1 MAPLDA
7 IARTSLLT
15 AALRAEE
22 TRRPDRLYEDP
33 LAARLVGALG
43 GDLLGQVADASGPR
57 DTDPGQG
64 GPGRH
69 VPGQRVPSTV
79 DFNAI
84 RTRHFDDYLLTQV
97 RDGGYPQ
104 VVMVAAGMDTRAHR
118 LPWPRA
124 IELFELDRP
133 GVLEAKESALG
144 DEPVHQRVTRR
155 PIGVDLLGPD
165 WMDALVAAGYR
176 PEEPSLWLLEGL
188 LYYLTDDETR
198 RLLSRVADLTA
209 PGSRIAADMV
219 SATTLTA
226 PAVAPLLEVFERQGC
241 PWLSGHDEPE
251 TLFAEYGIEAEAVQ
265 PGEESAHYGRW
276 PDPVHPR
283 HVPDVERV
291 FLVHGVRK

>member
-64 GPGRH
+64 DPGRH
-69 VPGQRVPSTV
+69 VSGRKVPSTV

-84 RTRHFDDYLLTQV
+84 RTRYFDDYLLTQV
-97 RDGGYPQ
+97 RDGGCSQ

-133 GVLEAKESALG
+133 GVLEAKGSALG
-144 DEPVHQRVTRR
+144 DEPVHRRVTRR

-165 WMDALVAAGYR
+165 WMDALVMAGYR

-226 PAVAPLLEVFERQGC
+226 PAVAPLLEVFERRGC

-251 TLFAEYGIEAEAVQ
+251 ALFAEYGIEAEAVQ
-265 PGEESAHYGRW
+265 PGEGSAHYGRW

>member
-64 GPGRH
+64 DPGRH
-69 VPGQRVPSTV
+69 VSGRKVPSTV

-84 RTRHFDDYLLTQV
+84 RTRYFDDYLLTQV
-97 RDGGYPQ
+97 RDGGCSQ

-133 GVLEAKESALG
+133 GVLEAKGSALG
-144 DEPVHQRVTRR
+144 DEPVHRRVTRR

-165 WMDALVAAGYR
+165 WMDALVMAGYR

-251 TLFAEYGIEAEAVQ
+251 ALFAEYGIEAEAVQ
-265 PGEESAHYGRW
+265 PGEGSAHYGRW

>member
-64 GPGRH
+64 DPGRH
-69 VPGQRVPSTV
+69 VSGRKVPSTV

-84 RTRHFDDYLLTQV
+84 RTRYFDEYLLTQV

-124 IELFELDRP
+124 IELFVGWDTQGRERCDVRFEHDRV
-133 GVLEAKESALG
+133 VLHIDGK
-144 DEPVHQRVTRR
+144 
-155 PIGVDLLGPD
+155 
-165 WMDALVAAGYR
+165 
-176 PEEPSLWLLEGL
+176 
-188 LYYLTDDETR
+188 
-198 RLLSRVADLTA
+198 
-209 PGSRIAADMV
+209 
-219 SATTLTA
+219 
-226 PAVAPLLEVFERQGC
+226 AVAGL
-241 PWLSGHDEPE
+241 
-251 TLFAEYGIEAEAVQ
+251 
-265 PGEESAHYGRW
+265 
-276 PDPVHPR
+276 
-283 HVPDVERV
+283 
-291 FLVHGVRK
+291 